1 MSSELNEI
9 VAEPKAEE
17 VTEKASEAAVAE
29 EVKAEEPATEQTKT
43 ESAPAP
49 QDNRDYELRVS
60 DEELAKKKKMKEIW
74 DKFTTGLLIFLMA
87 SPILILAYIFIWF
100 LTK

>member
-1 MSSELNEI
+1 MSSELNE
-9 VAEPKAEE
+9 VVEE
-17 VTEKASEAAVAE
+17 KVEATEETA
-29 EVKAEEPATEQTKT
+29 EVKAEATEETA
-43 ESAPAP
+43 APVV
-49 QDNRDYELRVS
+49 DNRDFELRVT

-87 SPILILAYIFIWF
+87 SPILILAYIFISF

>member
-1 MSSELNEI
+1 MSSELKEMNITEETANTV
-9 VAEPKAEE
+9 VAD
-17 VTEKASEAAVAE
+17 
-29 EVKAEEPATEQTKT
+29 Q
-43 ESAPAP
+43 
-49 QDNRDYELRVS
+49 RDFELRVS
-60 DEELAKKKKMKEIW
+60 EEEMAKKKKIAEIW